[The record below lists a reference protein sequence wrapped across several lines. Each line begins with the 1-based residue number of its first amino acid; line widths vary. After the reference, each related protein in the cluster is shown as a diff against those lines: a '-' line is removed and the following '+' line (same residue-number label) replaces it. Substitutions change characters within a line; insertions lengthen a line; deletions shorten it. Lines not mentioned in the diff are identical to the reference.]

1 MIALSAIDQERFGMV
16 IARDEQVTY
25 STLASTLDFCD
36 THAVRMLIARCS
48 SDDIAA
54 VRGLEAAGGRQ
65 MDTLIYYA
73 RALDGKL
80 TLEHRCSVPIRPFR
94 PGDELAVRRVAA
106 EAFHDYAGHYHNDE
120 RLDRRRVAAIYPS
133 WAERSCLS
141 RQVADQVLVADDEGS
156 IVGFAT
162 LRVNDPQ
169 EAEGV
174 LFAVAPQARG
184 RSIYRAFMHEGMRWA
199 MARGAQRMVVSTQLT
214 NHTVQRVW
222 TGLGFAPIRTLYT
235 FHLWF
240 EDA

>member
-1 MIALSAIDQERFGMV
+1 MIALSAIDEERFGMV
-16 IARDEQVTY
+16 IARDEHITY
-25 STLASTLDFCD
+25 SSLASSLDFCD

-54 VRGLEAAGGRQ
+54 AQGLEAAGARQ

-73 RALDGKL
+73 RTLDGEL
-80 TLEHRCSVPIRPFR
+80 NLEHGCSVPIRPFR

-120 RLDRRRVAAIYPS
+120 RLDRQCVAAIYPS

-141 RQVADQVLVADDEGS
+141 RQVADQVLVADDGA

-174 LFAVAPQARG
+174 LFAVAPEARG
-184 RSIYRAFMHEGMRWA
+184 RGIYRAFMHEGMRWA
-199 MARGAQRMVVSTQLT
+199 MEHSAHRMVVSTQLT
-214 NHTVQRVW
+214 NHTVQKVW
-222 TGLGFAPIRTLYT
+222 TSLGFAPIRTLYT

-240 EDA
+240 AGM